1 MDTPKLIESSE
12 IHEVW
17 GCNGNKLYHEKKYS
31 MGTGL
36 GYICGTYAFNND
48 YYNSRASRW
57 EPMYTVN
64 GAQYSSDEYI
74 SLKNWCIRVGFYT
87 EE

>member
-17 GCNGNKLYHEKKYS
+17 VCNGNKLYHEKKYS

-48 YYNSRASRW
+48 YYNSRASSW

-64 GAQYSSDEYI
+64 GVQYSSDEYI

>member
-1 MDTPKLIESSE
+1 MHEPKLIEASE
-12 IHEVW
+12 THEVW
-17 GCNGNKLYHEKKYS
+17 ECNGKKLQHEKKYS

-48 YYNSRASRW
+48 YYNSRASSW

-64 GAQYSSDEYI
+64 GVQYSSDEYI

>member
-1 MDTPKLIESSE
+1 MYEPKLIESSE
-12 IHEVW
+12 THEVW
-17 GCNGNKLYHEKKYS
+17 ECDGKKLHHEKKYS
-31 MGTGL
+31 TGTGL
-36 GYICGTYAFNND
+36 GYICGIYTFNDD
-48 YYNSRASRW
+48 YYNSRASSW

-64 GAQYSSDEYI
+64 GVQYSSDEYI